1 MMDWFPAVMALVGV
15 LVGVGVQEL
24 RLWRERKDKYKDM
37 IFEKRVEAHQG
48 AYYRCYRLQ
57 EFLLPYRLVKDG
69 GIKALDGELYRY
81 KDWLNKNALYLDG
94 VSRTKIYMFLYYAV
108 KTGRKYGDRQ
118 WIKNMDV
125 REETL
130 ALNGNLAETLN
141 SIQKGIGV
149 KYLPEEEI
157 QIEGSLVEG
166 LVGDV
171 VEGMERMVR
180 EEQKEEG
187 KGAE

>member
-1 MMDWFPAVMALVGV
+1 MDWLTPLVGF
-15 LVGVGVQEL
+15 LGLGIGLGYQEY
-24 RLWRERKDKYKDM
+24 RIRRERKDKYKDM

-69 GIKALDGELYRY
+69 GTKALDGEFYKY

-94 VSRTKIYMFLYYAV
+94 VSRIKIHMFLYYAV
-108 KTGRKYGDRQ
+108 KTGRKYGDKQ
-118 WIKNMDV
+118 WIKNMNV
-125 REETL
+125 KEQTL
-130 ALNGNLAETLN
+130 ELNRNLAETLE

-157 QIEGSLVEG
+157 QIEDSLVEG

-171 VEGMERMVR
+171 VEGMEKMVR
-180 EEQKEEG
+180 EQQKEER
-187 KGAE
+187 KGDD